1 MAATTA
7 AQPLPPPQPPLAD
20 PSQRTSLYVGDLH
33 PEVTENDLL
42 PVFSR
47 VGPVSSVHLCRDKL
61 SHKSLCYAYVN
72 FKSHSD
78 AHTALTCLNYTE
90 LRGISMRIMWRQR
103 DPITRKTAIGN
114 LFVKNLN
121 PSITSARLQ
130 EIFIKYGEILSC
142 KVAEENGKSKGF
154 GFVQFDSDI
163 SAMAALNAVNGTVL
177 EGKKLYVSKFIK
189 KSERKDTKLGFT
201 NLYVKNLDHD
211 LTEDQL
217 KEKFSEYGKV
227 CSAVIMKNEK
237 GKSKGFGFVNFDTC
251 EEAMNAM
258 VALNGALIGSKNLFV
273 GRAQKK
279 ADRVKLLRQIHGH
292 SQYQELKTSKLY
304 VDNLEVSVDDRLLE
318 ETFSSHGKVASANVI
333 RGNDGVSR
341 GCGFVRFTSSD
352 DAVKAMHSLN
362 GTTIHGK
369 RMYVALVLND
379 AERMQTCHSKYPPQS
394 FYTQNLDVITPEFQP
409 LHYDFPHYYPWDNTA
424 YQNVPIP
431 QLNSWDPILGDLSFT
446 AYPNFGRPFS
456 SFYEAQN
463 RQGNLSTHPRIF
475 SSSGVF
481 NQNLV
486 GSMMDKNLS
495 RILQNKIM
503 NGATTKDQKPSR
515 KLQNKSINGVAEEFS
530 QGSATTKPVSTTSS
544 PGVPNPDMIHVP
556 V

>member
-7 AQPLPPPQPPLAD
+7 AQPLPPPQSPLAD

-33 PEVTENDLL
+33 PEVTENDIL

-72 FKSHSD
+72 FKCHSD
-78 AHTALTCLNYTE
+78 ANTALTCLNYTE

-114 LFVKNLN
+114 LFIKNLN
-121 PSITSARLQ
+121 PSITSACLQ

-154 GFVQFDSDI
+154 GFVQFDSDL

-201 NLYVKNLDHD
+201 N
-211 LTEDQL
+211 
-217 KEKFSEYGKV
+217 F
-227 CSAVIMKNEK
+227 AVIMKNEK

-258 VALNGALIGSKNLFV
+258 VALNGALIGSKNIFV

-304 VDNLEVSVDDRLLE
+304 VDNLDVSVDDRLLE
-318 ETFSSHGKVASANVI
+318 ETFSSHGKVSSANVI

-341 GCGFVRFTSSD
+341 GYGFVSFTSSD
-352 DAVKAMHSLN
+352 DAVNAMHSIN
-362 GTTIHGK
+362 GTSIHGK
-369 RMYVALVLND
+369 RMYVALVLYD
-379 AERMQTCHSKYPPQS
+379 AERMQSFHSKYPPPS
-394 FYTQNLDVITPEFQP
+394 FYTQNWDVITPEFQP

-456 SFYEAQN
+456 SFYEDQN
-463 RQGNLSTHPRIF
+463 RQGNLSTYPRIF

-481 NQNLV
+481 TQNLV
-486 GSMMDKNLS
+486 GSMKDKNLS

-503 NGATTKDQKPSR
+503 NGVTTKDQKPSR

-544 PGVPNPDMIHVP
+544 PGVPNPNMIHVP